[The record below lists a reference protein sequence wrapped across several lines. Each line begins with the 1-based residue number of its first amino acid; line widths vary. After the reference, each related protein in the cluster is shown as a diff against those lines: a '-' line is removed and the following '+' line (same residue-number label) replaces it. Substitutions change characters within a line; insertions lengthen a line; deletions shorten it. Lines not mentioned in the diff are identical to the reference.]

1 MGPARRGAHAM
12 TRTRSHRLEGLA
24 QSEIRRMTREC
35 ERLGGINLG
44 QGICD
49 VAMPDVVRERAEAA
63 MRAGANQYS
72 KPEGILELREAI
84 AAKLRRDNGIEANPG
99 TEIVVTAGLTG
110 AYVSTVLGLLDPGDG
125 ILVFEPYYGYHVN
138 IALGAGLRPQFVRSE
153 TPHAPLTEASLR
165 SAIDDGTRALVVCTP
180 SNPSGKVYDR
190 AELELIARI
199 AHERDLLVITDEIY
213 EYFVYDGGKHVSPAT
228 IGGLWPR
235 TVSLMG
241 YSKTFAITGWR
252 IGYAVASEP
261 LARSVLLAN
270 DLDFIC
276 APRPAQ
282 HGVAAGIAELEPAWY
297 HELSVRFEHKRDRL
311 AAALAEAGFAPLVP
325 QGAYYVFAD
334 IRPLGYRS
342 AQAAAMDLLER
353 AGVATVPGTAFYD
366 SAEDAHWLRVCFAKE
381 DDVLDDACARIAHF
395 EA

>member
-1 MGPARRGAHAM
+1 M
-12 TRTRSHRLEGLA
+12 TKQRSHRLEGLR
-24 QSEIRRMTREC
+24 QSDIRRMTREC
-35 ERLGGINLG
+35 ERVDGINLG

-49 VAMPDVVRERAEAA
+49 VAMPQLVRERAEAA

-72 KPEGILELREAI
+72 KPEGITELREAI
-84 AAKLRRDNGIEANPG
+84 ADKLRRDNGIHADPA

-110 AYVSTVLGLLDPGDG
+110 AYVSTVVGLLDPGDG

-138 IALGAGLRPQFVRSE
+138 IARGAGLRPQLVRSE
-153 TPHAPLTEASLR
+153 SPHAPVTEAALR
-165 SAIDDGTRALVVCTP
+165 SAIDDRTRAVVVCTP
-180 SNPSGKVYDR
+180 SNPAGKVYER
-190 AELELIARI
+190 AELELIARV
-199 AHERDLLVITDEIY
+199 AHDRDLLVITDEIY
-213 EYFVYDGGKHVSPAT
+213 EYFVYDGRDHVSPAT
-228 IGGLWPR
+228 MADLWPR

-270 DLDFIC
+270 DLHFIC

-282 HGVAAGIAELEPAWY
+282 HGVAAGVVELEPAWY
-297 HELSVRFEHKRDRL
+297 HDLAVRFERKRDRL
-311 AAALAEAGFAPLVP
+311 VAALSEAGFAPLVP

-342 AQAAAMDLLER
+342 AQAVAMDLLER
-353 AGVATVPGTAFYD
+353 AGVATVPGTAFYGD
-366 SAEDAHWLRVCFAKE
+366 ADDAHWLRVCFAKE
-381 DDVLDDACARIAHF
+381 DDVLDEACARIASF
-395 EA
+395 TV